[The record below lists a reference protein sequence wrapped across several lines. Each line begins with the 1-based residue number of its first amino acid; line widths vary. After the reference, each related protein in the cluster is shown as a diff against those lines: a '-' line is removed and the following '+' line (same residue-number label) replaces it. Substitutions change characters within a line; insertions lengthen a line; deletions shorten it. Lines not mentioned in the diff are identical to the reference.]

1 VDREAVIAGF
11 TAARLAVRGLELAY
25 HTTGRADGPL
35 VVGFHGAL
43 DHAGALVPIAEAL
56 VHTHRVVLVDH
67 RGHGRSGWVGDGGY
81 YHFLDFVS
89 DAYAVVAALVSA
101 VGRERLSLVGHSLGG
116 SVAMAVASLLGPRV
130 ERVALIEGM
139 GPPLEA
145 PSDAPRRLA
154 AWTRALAEPP
164 HASDVAA
171 RRAARRVMPTLDVAV
186 DRMCSINA
194 RLDRAYAA
202 RLAAVGTEAVAGG
215 FTWRFDPLLRSP
227 PSRPFNV
234 EEWLEH
240 WPRVEAQVL
249 SLYGSDTM
257 GLFEDLERRHAALRR
272 VTVERVEDA
281 GHNLHHD
288 HPEAVAARIA
298 RFVRGE

>member
-1 VDREAVIAGF
+1 VDREAVIEGF
-11 TAARLAVRGLELAY
+11 EERRLPVRGLDLAY
-25 HTTGRADGPL
+25 HVIGPADAPL

-43 DHAGALVPIAEAL
+43 DHAGALAPIAEAL
-56 VHTHRVVLVDH
+56 AQTHRVVLVDH

-89 DAYAVVAALVSA
+89 DGYAVVRALGA
-101 VGRERLSLVGHSLGG
+101 ERVSLVGHSLGG
-116 SVAMAVASLLGPRV
+116 SVAMAIASMLGPRV

-139 GPPLEA
+139 GPPLET
-145 PSDAPRRLA
+145 PGDAPRRLA

-164 HASDVAA
+164 YLGDVAA
-171 RRAARRVMPTLDVAV
+171 RRAARRVMPTLDAAV

-194 RLDRAYAA
+194 RLDRAHAA
-202 RLAAVGTEAVAGG
+202 RLAAMGTEVVPGG
-215 FTWRFDPLLRSP
+215 LTWRFDPLLRSP

-234 EEWLEH
+234 DEWHQH
-240 WPRVEAQVL
+240 WPRVEAEVL
-249 SLYGSDTM
+249 SLYGADTM
-257 GLFEDLERRHAALRR
+257 GLFEDLDRRHAALRR

-288 HPEAVAARIA
+288 HPAAVAARVA
-298 RFVRGE
+298 RFVRGEG